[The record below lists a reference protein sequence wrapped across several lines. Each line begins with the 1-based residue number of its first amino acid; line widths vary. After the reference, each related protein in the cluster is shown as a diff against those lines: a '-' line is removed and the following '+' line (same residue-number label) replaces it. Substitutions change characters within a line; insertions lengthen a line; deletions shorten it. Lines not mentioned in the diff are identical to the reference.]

1 MYNHLAVNDMLHA
14 VVPISR
20 FNKGE
25 ANKIFD
31 EVDSAGCKI
40 VFKNNKPTCVLL
52 SPEKYTQIIETL
64 EDYVLFAEA
73 ERRLNGTESSNTV
86 SHDTLMDEFGITE
99 ADLDAIE
106 VDIG

>member
-1 MYNHLAVNDMLHA
+1 MYDYLAVSDMLQA

-52 SPEKYTQIIETL
+52 SPERYTEIIETL

-73 ERRLNGTESSNTV
+73 ERRLNSTESSNTV
-86 SHDTLMDEFGITE
+86 SHDTLMAEFGITE

-106 VDIG
+106 VEIG

>member
-1 MYNHLAVNDMLHA
+1 MYNHLTVSDMLNA

-31 EVDSAGCKI
+31 EVDSAGYKI

-52 SPEKYTQIIETL
+52 SPERYTEIIEAL
-64 EDYVLFAEA
+64 ENYVLFAEA
-73 ERRLNGTESSNTV
+73 ERRLNSTESSNTV
-86 SHDTLMDEFGITE
+86 SHDTLMAEFGITE
-99 ADLDAIE
+99 ADLEAIE
-106 VDIG
+106 VEID

>member
-1 MYNHLAVNDMLHA
+1 MYNHLAVGDMLQA

-52 SPEKYTQIIETL
+52 SPERYTEIIETL
-64 EDYVLFAEA
+64 EDYVLFAET
-73 ERRLNGTESSNTV
+73 ERRLNCTESSNTV
-86 SHDTLMDEFGITE
+86 SHDMLMAEFGITE

-106 VDIG
+106 VEIG